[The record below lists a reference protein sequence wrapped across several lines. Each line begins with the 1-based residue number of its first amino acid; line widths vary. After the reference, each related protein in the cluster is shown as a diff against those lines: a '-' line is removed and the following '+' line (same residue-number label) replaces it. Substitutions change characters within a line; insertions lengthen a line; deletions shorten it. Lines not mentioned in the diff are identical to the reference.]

1 MGRGEG
7 GGGDDDWLRVTRE
20 VRLAITEL
28 ESLKKRILTLK
39 NDITSEE
46 ERRRGGG
53 GGKLNMDKLL
63 PLLKELRDIE
73 QLRKYLLWMN
83 KTQQLR

>member
-1 MGRGEG
+1 M
-7 GGGDDDWLRVTRE
+7 TRE

-28 ESLKKRILTLK
+28 ESLNKRILTLK
-39 NDITSEE
+39 NDTTSEE

>member
-1 MGRGEG
+1 M
-7 GGGDDDWLRVTRE
+7 TRE

-28 ESLKKRILTLK
+28 ESLKERILTLK

-46 ERRRGGG
+46 ERRRGEG

>member
-1 MGRGEG
+1 M
-7 GGGDDDWLRVTRE
+7 TRE

-46 ERRRGGG
+46 ERRRGE

>member
-1 MGRGEG
+1 M
-7 GGGDDDWLRVTRE
+7 TKE

-46 ERRRGGG
+46 ERRGGG
-53 GGKLNMDKLL
+53 GEGGKLNMDKLL

>member
-1 MGRGEG
+1 M
-7 GGGDDDWLRVTRE
+7 TRE

-46 ERRRGGG
+46 ERRRGGEG

>member
-1 MGRGEG
+1 M
-7 GGGDDDWLRVTRE
+7 TRE

-28 ESLKKRILTLK
+28 ESLNKRILTLK

-46 ERRRGGG
+46 ERRRG

>member
-1 MGRGEG
+1 M
-7 GGGDDDWLRVTRE
+7 TRE

-46 ERRRGGG
+46 ERRRGE

-63 PLLKELRDIE
+63 PPLKELRDIE

>member
-1 MGRGEG
+1 M
-7 GGGDDDWLRVTRE
+7 TRE

-28 ESLKKRILTLK
+28 ESLKKRILTLR

-46 ERRRGGG
+46 ERRRGEG